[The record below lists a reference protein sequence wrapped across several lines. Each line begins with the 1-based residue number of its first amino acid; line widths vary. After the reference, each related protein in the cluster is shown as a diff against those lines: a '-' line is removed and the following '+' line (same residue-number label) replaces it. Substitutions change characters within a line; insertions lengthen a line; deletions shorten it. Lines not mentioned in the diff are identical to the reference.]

1 MPIDTHIK
9 FDGIDGESTDRDHK
23 GEIEVLSW
31 SWGISAQPTGGPGGG
46 RASGKATAQDLS
58 FVHGYDKASPL
69 LAKAAASGAHIKEV
83 TLAARRADQGQKDFL
98 KVTMKEVFVT
108 AVQPSGTQAEGI
120 AESVSVR
127 SRQIAFEYQPT
138 DSKGQLGTPVSFSW
152 DIAANNVK

>member
-9 FDGIDGESTDRDHK
+9 FDGIDGEATDRDHK

-31 SWGISAQPTGGPGGG
+31 SWGLSAQPSGGPGAGG
-46 RASGKATAQDLS
+46 ASGKATAQDLS
-58 FVHGYDKASPL
+58 FVHHYDKASPL
-69 LAKAAASGAHIKEV
+69 LARAAATGTHLKQV
-83 TLAARRADQGQKDFL
+83 TLAARRSGQGQKDFL

-138 DSKGQLGTPVSFSW
+138 DTKGQPGTPVKFSW
-152 DIAANNVK
+152 DIAANKVT

>member
-31 SWGISAQPTGGPGGG
+31 SWGISAQPSGGSGGG
-46 RASGKATAQDLS
+46 IASGRATAQDVT

-69 LAKAAASGAHIKEV
+69 LAKAAASGRHIKQV
-83 TLAARRADQGQKDFL
+83 TLAARRAGQSQKDFL

-108 AVQPSGTQAEGI
+108 AVQPSGTRAEGI

-127 SRQIAFEYQPT
+127 TRQIAFEYQPT

-152 DIAANNVK
+152 DIAANTVK